1 MPAESSALKI
11 VRLEAENVKRLRAVE
26 VTPEG
31 ALVVVGGRNGQ
42 GKTSL
47 LDSVAYALG
56 GKDLVCEVPLRA
68 GSDAGHVTVD
78 LGDLVV
84 RRDFGRD
91 GTTRVVVSN
100 REGARFPSPQ
110 RLLDE
115 LAGRLT
121 FDPLAFARMS
131 PREQAET
138 LRALVGLDFSAQ
150 DGRRLAAYEERTA
163 VNRDAKRL
171 DAQLAGMPRHADAPA
186 REVDVAALMDELAE
200 VERGERE
207 IEQRER
213 AVAEQ
218 LGAAERSEARVVAI
232 SAEIESLRARIAQLA
247 AEAADHRVNAEG
259 ARENA
264 EAERAGIATARGM
277 LPDPAPIR
285 AAVAAAGALNRQRA
299 ENAARERVAAELLAA
314 QERSSALTRELE
326 AIDAAKIA
334 AIAAAQIPVKGLSF
348 DAERVLLRGLPF
360 EQASSAEQLRVS
372 VAMGAA
378 MSPRLK
384 VMLVRDGSLLDD
396 ESMRLL
402 AQTAEQHGLQVWLER
417 VGDGAECQVVIEDG
431 SVRVS
436 SSRQG
441 APEGAGTEAAMPSQP
456 TLAPSSPVAAAISA
470 ADPREIEG
478 FVHAGKAAAEVVDEL
493 LKAETGEDPFA
504 ATPAELAAE
513 NARASSEL
521 ISREQRAHLV
531 GVLKGRGKATPAEAL
546 RYLGVLLG
554 RAVGSTESLTCEEYE
569 RVLRAL
575 GERPAPTAVQESLL

>member
-1 MPAESSALKI
+1 MPEGSSALKI

-91 GTTRVVVSN
+91 GTTRVVVSD

-110 RLLDE
+110 RMLDE

-121 FDPLAFARMS
+121 FDPLAFARME

-171 DAQLAGMPRHADAPA
+171 DAQLAGMSYHADAPE
-186 REVDVAALMDELAE
+186 REVDVSALMDELGA

-218 LGAAERSEARVVAI
+218 LGAAERSEARAVAI
-232 SAEIESLRARIAQLA
+232 GAEIESLRARIAALE
-247 AEAADHRVNAEG
+247 AEAADHRASADT
-259 ARENA
+259 ARANA
-264 EAERAGIATARGM
+264 EAERAGIVTASGM
-277 LPDPAPIR
+277 IPDPAPIR
-285 AAVAAAGALNRQRA
+285 AAIAAAGERNRKLA
-299 ENAARERVAAELLAA
+299 ENAARERIAAELLAA
-314 QERSSALTRELE
+314 QERSSAITREIE
-326 AIDAAKIA
+326 QIDAAKA
-334 AIAAAQIPVKGLSF
+334 EAIAAAKLPVEGLSF

-378 MSPRLK
+378 LSPRLK

-402 AQTAEQHGLQVWLER
+402 AQMAEAHGLQVWLER

-436 SSRQG
+436 SPRQG
-441 APEGAGTEAAMPSQP
+441 EPDGSGNLLRAVPQHEDAAS
-456 TLAPSSPVAAAISA
+456 SSPVAAAISA
-470 ADPREIEG
+470 ADPRDVEG
-478 FVHAGKAAAEVVDEL
+478 FVHAGKAAAGVVDEL
-493 LKAETGEDPFA
+493 LKAEMALDPFA
-504 ATPAELAAE
+504 ATPAEMAADS
-513 NARASSEL
+513 ARASSEL
-521 ISREQRAHLV
+521 ISREQRGHLV
-531 GVLKGRGKATPAEAL
+531 AVLAGRGKTERADAL
-546 RYLGVLLG
+546 RYVGTLLG
-554 RAVGSTESLTCEEYE
+554 RRVRSTEDLTSAEYE
-569 RVLRAL
+569 WLLSAL
-575 GERPAPTAVQESLL
+575 GAPAAPPAQGDLL